1 MKKKSILGI
10 LVFSLF
16 TLCMGSA
23 WAANTVRIGL
33 MCPLTG
39 AWASE
44 GQDMKQIVELLAEET
59 NKAGGINGE
68 QVEIIIE
75 DDGGDPRQA
84 ALAAQRLTTRDVVA
98 VIGTYGSAVTEA
110 SQNIYDESEIIQIG
124 TGSTSIRLTEKNLAY
139 FFRTCPRDDEQGV
152 VAAKALDAMKFNNIA
167 ILHDNSSYAKGLAD
181 EANALLVKEGKKIVF
196 FDALTPG
203 ERDYNAIL
211 TKLKSANPDVIFYT
225 GYYPEAG
232 MLLRQKMEMGWD
244 VPMMGGDATNN
255 PDLVKIA
262 GKKAAEGYY
271 FLSPPVPGDL
281 NTPEA
286 KAFLDAYIKKY
297 SQAPGSVWAV
307 LAGDAY
313 KVLENAIGVTKS
325 TSSKVLAKYMKADLK
340 DLSGLTGKIS
350 FNDKGDRVGDLYRVY
365 RVDGEGTF
373 VLQP

>member
-1 MKKKSILGI
+1 MKKSSILGI
-10 LVFSLF
+10 LVLVLFSLF
-16 TLCMGSA
+16 MGTA
-23 WAANTVRIGL
+23 WAAKTVRIGV

-44 GQDMKQIVELLAEET
+44 GQDMKQIVELLAAET
-59 NKAGGINGE
+59 NKVGGINGKT
-68 QVEIIIE
+68 VEIVIE

-98 VIGTYGSAVTEA
+98 VIGTYGSSVTEA
-110 SQNIYDESEIIQIG
+110 SQNIYDEAEIIQIG
-124 TGSTSIRLTEKNLAY
+124 TGSTSIRLTEKKLPY
-139 FFRTCPRDDEQGV
+139 FFRTCPRDDEQGI
-152 VAAKALDAMKFNNIA
+152 VAAKAIDAMKFNKVA
-167 ILHDNSSYAKGLAD
+167 ILHDNTSYAKGLAD
-181 EANALLVKEGKKIVF
+181 ESRPLLEKAGKKIVF

-211 TKLKSANPDVIFYT
+211 TKLKSAAPDVIFFT

-232 MLLRQKMEMGWD
+232 MILRQKMEMGWN

-281 NTPEA
+281 DTPEA
-286 KAFLDAYIKKY
+286 KSFLTAYVKKY
-297 SQAPGSVWAV
+297 GEAPGSVWAV

-313 KVLENAIGVTKS
+313 KVLENAIRTTKK
-325 TSSKVLAKYMKADLK
+325 TGSKDLAKFMKTELK
-340 DLSGLTGKIS
+340 DLPGLTGKIS

-365 RVDGEGTF
+365 RVDGEGVF